1 LKGQAFLL
9 AAFIIAFSLIIIRL
23 SIKNPTIQEQI
34 NNIEV
39 TMQSDTSKNLQ
50 QEIKNSVKFSIDK
63 TETISTNV
71 FDFANFTENRSVEHS
86 LDFEFLFVGSLTNVS
101 INYLNVSVI
110 NMLDKIIGAS
120 LTLSNNTNSEI
131 QSKDMIDNSKWEANF
146 TLNPGSNYNLT
157 VSYNST
163 NEQNITIKSKNNKDI
178 YVGFFDVTLK
188 TPEYVY
194 RNTTQEKY
202 NIK

>member
-9 AAFIIAFSLIIIRL
+9 AAFIIAISLIIIRL
-23 SIKNPTIQEQI
+23 SIKSPTIQEQI
-34 NNIEV
+34 KTIEV
-39 TMQSDTSKNLQ
+39 TMQGDTAKNLQ
-50 QEIKNSVKFSIDK
+50 QEIKNSVKFSIDY
-63 TETISTNV
+63 TENISTNV
-71 FDFANFTENRSVEHS
+71 FNFANFTENKSAEHS

-110 NMLDKIIGAS
+110 NMLNAPISAS
-120 LTLSNNTNSEI
+120 LRLSNSSSSEVQTNE
-131 QSKDMIDNSKWEANF
+131 MIDNSKWEANF
-146 TLNPGSNYNLT
+146 TLKPGSNYNLT

-178 YVGFFDVTLK
+178 YVSFFDITLK

>member
-1 LKGQAFLL
+1 
-9 AAFIIAFSLIIIRL
+9 
-23 SIKNPTIQEQI
+23 
-34 NNIEV
+34 
-39 TMQSDTSKNLQ
+39 MQGDTAKNLQ
-50 QEIKNSVKFSIDK
+50 QEIKNSVKFSIDY
-63 TETISTNV
+63 TENISTNV
-71 FDFANFTENRSVEHS
+71 FNFANFTENKSAEHS

-110 NMLDKIIGAS
+110 NMLNAPISAS
-120 LTLSNNTNSEI
+120 LRLSNSSSSEVQTNE
-131 QSKDMIDNSKWEANF
+131 MIDNSKWEANF
-146 TLNPGSNYNLT
+146 TLKPGSNYNLT

-178 YVGFFDVTLK
+178 YVSFFDITLK